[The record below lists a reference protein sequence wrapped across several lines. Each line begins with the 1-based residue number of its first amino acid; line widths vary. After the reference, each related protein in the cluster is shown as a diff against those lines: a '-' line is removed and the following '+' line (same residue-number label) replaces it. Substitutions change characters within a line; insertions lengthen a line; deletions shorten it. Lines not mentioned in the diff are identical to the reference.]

1 MNWKR
6 SRNWVVLAVV
16 LLVAALAGC
25 GNKTSPER
33 GRHHVVGSHLNRTLT
48 PDRVR
53 AIAKEAYIYGFPMV
67 DSYRIQ
73 HDPAL
78 VLHRLRQPG
87 VQKGPWNEVHS
98 TARVFT
104 PADTAVQTPNSDTP
118 Y

>member
-25 GNKTSPER
+25 GNKTSQNEAGTTSSAPTST
-33 GRHHVVGSHLNRTLT
+33 GPLT

-73 HDPAL
+73 HSYFIDSASP
-78 VLHRLRQPG
+78 
-87 VQKGPWNEVHS
+87 E
-98 TARVFT
+98 
-104 PADTAVQTPNSDTP
+104 
-118 Y
+118 